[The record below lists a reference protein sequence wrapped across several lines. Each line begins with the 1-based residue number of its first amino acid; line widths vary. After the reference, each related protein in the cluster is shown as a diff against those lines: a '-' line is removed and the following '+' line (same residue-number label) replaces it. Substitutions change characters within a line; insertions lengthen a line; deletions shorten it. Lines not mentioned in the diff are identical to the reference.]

1 MTDDPTDR
9 SVHIG
14 KLMGVLALFL
24 VPGAVCAAYLWH
36 ALSTLLAGRVPGG
49 GTLLTAAGVLVLLLA
64 LLRGL
69 WYSLQRYGPG
79 AA

>member
-1 MTDDPTDR
+1 MTDDSSRR

-24 VPGAVCAAYLWH
+24 VPGAACAAFLWH
-36 ALSTLLAGRVPGG
+36 ALSTLLTGRVPGT
-49 GTLLTAAGVLVLLLA
+49 GTLLTAAGVLILLLA

-69 WYSLQRYGPG
+69 WYSLRRYGPG